1 DLIAVSGRALETSDN
16 SLRYVTVRTNESKT
30 KLIYGI
36 DKLKSSER
44 ILLVEG
50 PLDSLFLNNCLASGD
65 ANLLSAAK
73 EVHGDVTL
81 VFDNEPRN
89 KEICKMIERAIHFNQ
104 PVVIWPDTIK
114 GKDQTKSILVN
125 PASSKNANSN
135 TFPIDADFTKITLIC
150 SLQPGQSRR
159 DLQIKEISQHDLNAI
174 NHKQWSGHRWQIT
187 GSALVDGTALTYQ
200 LYKDGNSNLNA

>member
-1 DLIAVSGRALETSDN
+1 MKKLFMVMGLFSVGSVLAVHRSFRL
-16 SLRYVTVRTNESKT
+16 TNVGLSQ
-30 KLIYGI
+30 
-36 DKLKSSER
+36 
-44 ILLVEG
+44 IL
-50 PLDSLFLNNCLASGD
+50 F
-65 ANLLSAAK
+65 
-73 EVHGDVTL
+73 T
-81 VFDNEPRN
+81 
-89 KEICKMIERAIHFNQ
+89 FNY
-104 PVVIWPDTIK
+104 TIK